1 MFGTYLVVATLGV
14 KSGLLVGFGIPF
26 CLLGALIIV
35 NVLGHSFNFMVMF
48 GLLLSLGMLID
59 GAIVV
64 VEFSNTKGAEG
75 LSTREAYITA
85 VQRMAIPVIAS
96 TGTTLAAFL
105 PLLFWPGVSGEF
117 MSYLP
122 ITVFAVLA
130 WSLVYALIF
139 APTLGIVMARR
150 RGKKKKL
157 PEDHQ
162 SEESAKTMFQP
173 LQDFYLKL
181 LTPVIRSPAKA
192 ALGSIGMIIGVFFL
206 YGNFNAGQVFFYSY
220 RESIWHSRSGVLR
233 GIFPLSEQQKITLE
247 VSNIV
252 GEIEGVNQVYAYS
265 NSASFVAFGT
275 DVSRDQISTLLV
287 ELYPR
292 DEREREEVTLYLL
305 KFESAQNLCREF
317 M

>member
-1 MFGTYLVVATLGV
+1 
-14 KSGLLVGFGIPF
+14 
-26 CLLGALIIV
+26 
-35 NVLGHSFNFMVMF
+35 MVMF

-64 VEFSNTKGAEG
+64 VEFANTKGAEG

-130 WSLVYALIF
+130 WSLTYALIF

-150 RGKKKKL
+150 RGKRKKL

-162 SEESAKTMFQP
+162 SEAAAQTLFEP
-173 LQDFYLKL
+173 IQDFYLKL
-181 LTPVIRSPAKA
+181 LRPVIKA
-192 ALGSIGMIIGVFFL
+192 PF
-206 YGNFNAGQVFFYSY
+206 
-220 RESIWHSRSGVLR
+220 
-233 GIFPLSEQQKITLE
+233 
-247 VSNIV
+247 
-252 GEIEGVNQVYAYS
+252 
-265 NSASFVAFGT
+265 
-275 DVSRDQISTLLV
+275 
-287 ELYPR
+287 
-292 DEREREEVTLYLL
+292 
-305 KFESAQNLCREF
+305 
-317 M
+317 